1 MADVRKNFAYNL
13 LLTVSNYL
21 FPLIVYPYV
30 SRVLGVGNIGVCGFV
45 DGIVN
50 YFVLFSQLGIGSYG
64 VREIARCKDDPDRRE
79 EVFSNLFLLNLI
91 TFAVSAVTLVIC
103 TFTVPKL
110 LPYKPF
116 LLVGLVKLVFSLFLV
131 EWFFQGIEQFRY
143 ITLRSIAVRTLYV
156 IGVFAL
162 VHDSGDALV
171 YYALT
176 AGTVAL
182 NAMVNWRHTHRFC
195 RLRLS
200 RFRPAPFLVPILIFG
215 YYRILTSM
223 YTTFN
228 TVYLGF
234 VKDDV
239 EVGFFTQATKLYSLI
254 MAVFTAFTT
263 VMVPR
268 VSAMLHEGRKEE
280 LAGVINRI
288 VHLLVALAVPAI
300 ILCVTNASAIVRL
313 VSGPGFEGAETP
325 FRIVIFMLLVIGLE
339 QIVIQQCLMASE
351 NTKPTLYVSTT
362 GAVVGILLNVILTP
376 KLGAVG
382 SAVSWGVSEL
392 SVLAAGLFFLRKEL
406 RIRIGRTDFFR
417 PLLFGLAYIVPA
429 AVCLLWIPDI
439 WWRLGA
445 SVALMAPFFFLIN
458 LRWDANTLLDE
469 MKLAL
474 ARFKR

>member
-30 SRVLGVGNIGVCGFV
+30 SRVLGVENIGVCGFV
-45 DGIVN
+45 DSVIN
-50 YFVLFSQLGIGSYG
+50 YFVLFSQLGIGSFG
-64 VREIARCKDDPDRRE
+64 VREIARCKDDPDRLE
-79 EVFSNLFLLNLI
+79 EVFSNLFLLNLV
-91 TFAVSAVTLVIC
+91 TFTVSAATLVIC
-103 TFTVPKL
+103 TFTVPKF
-110 LPYKPF
+110 LPYRPF
-116 LLVGLVKLVFSLFLV
+116 LLVGLLKLVFSLFLV

-143 ITLRSIAVRTLYV
+143 ITLRSIAVRAIYV

-162 VHDSGDALV
+162 VHNPGDTLI

-176 AGTVAL
+176 VGTVVL
-182 NAMVNWRHTHRFC
+182 NATVNWRHTHRFC
-195 RLRLS
+195 RLRPA
-200 RFRPAPFLVPILIFG
+200 RFRPAPFILPILIFG

-228 TVYLGF
+228 TIYLGF
-234 VKDDV
+234 VKDNV

-268 VSAMLHEGRKEE
+268 VSAMLHEGRRDE
-280 LAGVINRI
+280 LSAVINRI

-300 ILCVTNASAIVRL
+300 VFCVTNAPAIVHL
-313 VSGPGFEGAETP
+313 VSGPGYEGAETP

-351 NTKPTLYVSTT
+351 NTKPTLYVSTV
-362 GAVVGILLNVILTP
+362 GAVVGVMLNLILTP

-392 SVLAAGLFFLRKEL
+392 SVLAAGLFFLGKEL
-406 RIRIGRTDFFR
+406 RIRIARTDFFR
-417 PLLFGLAYIVPA
+417 PFLFGLVYLVPA
-429 AVCLLWIPDI
+429 VVCLLWIPNI
-439 WWRLGA
+439 WWRLGV
-445 SVALMAPFFFLIN
+445 SIVLMAPFFFLVN
-458 LRWDANTLLDE
+458 LRWDANSLLE
-469 MKLAL
+469 ELKFAL
-474 ARFKR
+474 AKFRR

>member
-1 MADVRKNFAYNL
+1 MAGVRNNFAYNL

-30 SRVLGVGNIGVCGFV
+30 SRVLGVENIGVCGFV
-45 DGIVN
+45 DGIIN

-64 VREIARCKDDPDRRE
+64 VREIARCKDDPVRLE

-110 LPYKPF
+110 LPYRPF
-116 LLVGLVKLVFSLFLV
+116 LMVGLLKLVFSLFLV
-131 EWFFQGIEQFRY
+131 EWFFQGVEQFRY

-156 IGVFAL
+156 IAVFAL
-162 VHDSGDALV
+162 VRNAGDTLV
-171 YYALT
+171 YYAIT
-176 AGTVAL
+176 VGTVVL
-182 NAMVNWRHTHRFC
+182 NAIINWRHTRRFS
-195 RLRLS
+195 RLRPA
-200 RFRPAPFLVPILIFG
+200 RFHPAPFLVPILVFG

-234 VKDDV
+234 VKDNA

-268 VSAMLHEGRKEE
+268 VSAMLHEGRKSE
-280 LAGVINRI
+280 LGAVINRI

-300 ILCVTNASAIVRL
+300 VLCVVNAPAIVYL
-313 VSGPGFEGAETP
+313 VSGPGYEGAETP
-325 FRIVIFMLLVIGLE
+325 FRIVIFMLLVIGME

-351 NTKPTLYVSTT
+351 NTKPTLYVSSV
-362 GAVVGILLNVILTP
+362 GAIVGITLNVILTP
-376 KLGAVG
+376 RLGAVG
-382 SAVSWGVSEL
+382 SAVSWGISEL
-392 SVLAAGLFFLRKEL
+392 SVLIVGLFFLWKEL
-406 RIRIGRTDFFR
+406 RLQISRTDFFR
-417 PLLFGLAYIVPA
+417 PLFFGMAYVIPA
-429 AVCLLWIPDI
+429 VACLHWMPNL
-439 WWRLGA
+439 WWRLGI
-445 SVALMAPFFFLIN
+445 SIALTVPIFFLIN

-469 MKLAL
+469 MKLVL
-474 ARFKR
+474 ARFRR